1 MNISIE
7 KTKGRVY
14 TPAHIVNNIL
24 DLSGYRGEA
33 ILGKH
38 VIDNSC
44 GDGAFLAEIVRRY
57 CEEAALA
64 HYSRKRLVQDLETY
78 VHGIEIDPE
87 ELRKAAG
94 RISSAVSEFSLG
106 SIKWDLNRDDTLTV
120 HRYDG
125 LMDFVLGNPPYVRVH
140 NLADTYETMKR
151 FRFSQGGMTDLFL
164 VFYEIGL
171 NMLKPGGVLGYIT
184 PSSFFHSKA
193 GAALRRHLVKNSLI
207 ESAVDLKHYQP
218 FEAAT
223 YTTIMVLR
231 KGGERRETACYE
243 YDQNRLQPR
252 FVNRLAYEDFC
263 LDGSFYFGRKEP
275 LAKLA
280 KILSIRSKFA
290 ELDVKNGFATLLDS
304 FFIGD
309 FSFSEFTI
317 PVVKASTGQ
326 WARCLFPYDRAGRLV
341 PYDAIAK
348 TSAAGYYAEHENRLR
363 ARSITNPNE
372 WYGFGRTQGI
382 KDVYRRKYSVCSIIK
397 SVKDL
402 KITLCD
408 KGSGVYGGLYILTDL
423 PRKRITDVLLT
434 GDFMDYI
441 SLLGKYKSGGYYTF
455 SSKDLKRYLYYKLAE
470 EKRFANEQQRLSGS
484 GF

>member
-1 MNISIE
+1 MNISTE

-14 TPAHIVNNIL
+14 TPAHIVSNIL
-24 DLSGYRGEA
+24 DLSGYRGET

-78 VHGIEIDPE
+78 IHGIEIDPE
-87 ELRKAAG
+87 ELQKAAG
-94 RISSAVSEFSLG
+94 KASSVVSGFGLSKVE
-106 SIKWDLNRDDTLTV
+106 WDFNQGNTLAV

-140 NLADTYETMKR
+140 NLADTYDTIKQ
-151 FRFSQGGMTDLFL
+151 FHFSQGGMTDLFL

-171 NMLKPGGVLGYIT
+171 NMLKPNGVLGYIT
-184 PSSFFHSKA
+184 PSSFFNSKA
-193 GAALRRHLVKNSLI
+193 GTALRRHLVKNSLI
-207 ESAVDLKHYQP
+207 ESTVDLKHYQP

-231 KGGERRETACYE
+231 KGEKHREIAYYE

-252 FVNRLAYEDFC
+252 FVNRLGYEDFC
-263 LDGSFYFGRKEP
+263 LDGNFYFGRKEP

-280 KILSIRSKFA
+280 KILSIKSKFA

-309 FSFSEFTI
+309 FSFSEWTI
-317 PVVKASTGQ
+317 PIVKASTGK
-326 WARCLFPYDRAGRLV
+326 WATCLFPYDRSGRLI
-341 PYDAIAK
+341 PYDSIAK
-348 TSAAGYYAEHENRLR
+348 TPVADYYAEHEDKLR

-382 KDVYRRKYSVCSIIK
+382 KDVYRKKYSVCSIIK
-397 SVKDL
+397 SVEDL
-402 KITLCD
+402 KITLSN

-423 PRKRITDVLLT
+423 PQKWICNVLLT
-434 GDFMDYI
+434 DDFMDYI
-441 SLLGKYKSGGYYTF
+441 SLMGKYKSGGYYTF
-455 SSKDLKRYLYYKLAE
+455 SSGDLRRYLCYKLAE
-470 EKRFANEQQRLSGS
+470 ERQFANEQQRLSGS